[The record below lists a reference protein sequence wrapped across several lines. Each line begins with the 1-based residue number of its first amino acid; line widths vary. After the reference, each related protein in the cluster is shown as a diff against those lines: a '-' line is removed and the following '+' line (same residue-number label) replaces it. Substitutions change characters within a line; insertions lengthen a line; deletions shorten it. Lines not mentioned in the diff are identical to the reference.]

1 MVIVGQ
7 KIKWNHGKQSKIT
20 VKAWVKGMHQKE
32 WKLTVKQSTIHFN
45 KEHLI
50 ATCHSVHFPHLSNQC
65 FNFFGRFLSHCQPLG
80 PQVGTIHRLTDDR
93 LLKTWAGLFPDS
105 IVELKSRFVLEA
117 TSINEINFLFSGVAN
132 VGKFLPNSYDD
143 IKSFQGPLLST
154 HKQIQIIVFLD

>member
-1 MVIVGQ
+1 MKSRQAIQDNCESLSQRHATPSIFLIWAINVLIFLAAFFHIVI
-7 KIKWNHGKQSKIT
+7 
-20 VKAWVKGMHQKE
+20 
-32 WKLTVKQSTIHFN
+32 
-45 KEHLI
+45 
-50 ATCHSVHFPHLSNQC
+50 HSDHSPIDPVNSPVNS
-65 FNFFGRFLSHCQPLG
+65 P
-80 PQVGTIHRLTDDR
+80 IHRLTWSPIDSVNLTDDQ

-117 TSINEINFLFSGVAN
+117 TSINAIIFLFSGVAN